1 LDLFSNVVLNKKFD
15 HVLEGRALDL
25 LLHDFHHLLAD
36 EFLMGG
42 LGIAG
47 SLDLLLG
54 LLSEGNA
61 EHSQVVSILGL
72 GLNESFDEGVPFLD
86 HSSTVVPGD
95 VHAIEIG
102 IAVKAFDFLDLET
115 ELLPGGGV
123 LALIAVT
130 EGKTENTAL
139 KRIGRVDKTC
149 SLVNGSEGDLP
160 FLKARGEDVVP
171 LFSGER
177 MDGLLCLVLLLE
189 VSWVF
194 TSCH

>member
-1 LDLFSNVVLNKKFD
+1 LDLFANIVLNKKFD
-15 HVLEGRALDL
+15 HVLEGIALDL

-42 LGIAG
+42 LGVAG
-47 SLDLLLG
+47 SLNLLLG

-61 EHSQVVSILGL
+61 EHSQVVSILGF

-102 IAVKAFDFLDLET
+102 IAVKAFDLLDLET

-123 LALIAVT
+123 GALVAVT
-130 EGKTENTAL
+130 KGEAENTTL
-139 KRIGRVDKTC
+139 ERISRVDKTC
-149 SLVNGSEGDLP
+149 SLINGSEGDLP
-160 FLKARGEDVVP
+160 LLEARSEYVIP
-171 LFSGER
+171 LFSGEWV
-177 MDGLLCLVLLLE
+177 DGLLGLVLLLE